1 MGAKNHRTR
10 FWLATAAMA
19 ACIVPAACVMLTACT
34 PQRPVRLDAN
44 MLLENEQLRTINEE
58 LHKQL
63 AQRDEQILTLQNLGD
78 KRLDQLYTVRRI
90 SLASGTGGA
99 STDDKPG
106 DEAVKVNV
114 APIDQYGSV
123 LKAAGSVK
131 VQVFDLAA
139 TQAGNLLAECD
150 YDPNA
155 AAKNWVSGL
164 FSSYYA
170 FTLPLPA
177 EPPAHSE
184 LTVRA
189 EFTEYLTGK
198 TFTTQQVI
206 KVAPPPKPETQPA
219 GGSASQPA
227 SQAATKPAQPTT
239 SPATQPTSG
248 PATKPATHVVAWVP

>member
-1 MGAKNHRTR
+1 MTHRARLAKV
-10 FWLATAAMA
+10 AMA
-19 ACIVPAACVMLTACT
+19 ACIIPAACVMLAACT

-44 MLLENEQLRTINEE
+44 MLLEVEQLRTRNEE
-58 LHKQL
+58 LCKQL
-63 AQRDEQILTLQNLGD
+63 SQRDEQILALQNLGD
-78 KRLDQLYTVRRI
+78 KRLERLSTVRRI

-106 DEAVKVNV
+106 DDAVKVNV

-139 TQAGNLLAECD
+139 PQAKNLLAECN

-177 EPPAHSE
+177 KPPAHSE

-198 TFTTQQVI
+198 TFTTQQII
-206 KVAPPPKPETQPA
+206 KIALPPKPTTQPA
-219 GGSASQPA
+219 
-227 SQAATKPAQPTT
+227 
-239 SPATQPTSG
+239 SG
-248 PATKPATHVVAWVP
+248 L

>member
-1 MGAKNHRTR
+1 MTHGAR
-10 FWLATAAMA
+10 LAKVALA
-19 ACIVPAACVMLTACT
+19 ACTGLAGCVMLAACT

-44 MLLENEQLRTINEE
+44 MLLEIEQLRTRNEE
-58 LHKQL
+58 LCKQL
-63 AQRDEQILTLQNLGD
+63 SQRDEQILALQNLGD
-78 KRLDQLYTVRRI
+78 KRLDRLYTVRRI

-139 TQAGNLLAECD
+139 LQGKNLLAECD

-184 LTVRA
+184 LTVRV

-206 KVAPPPKPETQPA
+206 KIALPPKAETQPA
-219 GGSASQPA
+219 SRPASAPTTQAASGPVIGPTSQPA
-227 SQAATKPAQPTT
+227 SQPA
-239 SPATQPTSG
+239 
-248 PATKPATHVVAWVP
+248 K

>member
-1 MGAKNHRTR
+1 MTHRARLAKVA
-10 FWLATAAMA
+10 LA
-19 ACIVPAACVMLTACT
+19 ACTGLAGCVMLAACT

-44 MLLENEQLRTINEE
+44 MLLEIEQLRTRNEE
-58 LHKQL
+58 LCKQL
-63 AQRDEQILTLQNLGD
+63 SQRDEQILALQNLGD
-78 KRLDQLYTVRRI
+78 KRLDRLYTVRRI

-139 TQAGNLLAECD
+139 LQGKNLLAECN

-155 AAKNWVSGL
+155 AAKNWSSGL
-164 FSSYYA
+164 FSSYYG

-177 EPPAHSE
+177 EPPAHGE

-206 KVAPPPKPETQPA
+206 KVALPPKPATQPA
-219 GGSASQPA
+219 SWPASAPTTQAASGPVIGPTSQPA
-227 SQAATKPAQPTT
+227 SQPA
-239 SPATQPTSG
+239 
-248 PATKPATHVVAWVP
+248 K

>member
-1 MGAKNHRTR
+1 MTRAARLAK
-10 FWLATAAMA
+10 AAMA
-19 ACIVPAACVMLTACT
+19 ACIVPAGCVMLAACT
-34 PQRPVRLDAN
+34 PQRPARLDAN
-44 MLLENEQLRTINEE
+44 MLLEIEQFRTRNEE
-58 LHKQL
+58 LCKQL
-63 AQRDEQILTLQNLGD
+63 SQRDEQILALQNLGD
-78 KRLDQLYTVRRI
+78 KRLGQLYTVRRI

-106 DEAVKVNV
+106 DDAVKVNV

-139 TQAGNLLAECD
+139 LQGKNLLAECD

-155 AAKNWVSGL
+155 AAKNWASGL

-177 EPPAHSE
+177 EPPAHGE

-206 KVAPPPKPETQPA
+206 KVALPPKPATQPA
-219 GGSASQPA
+219 SWPASAPTTQAASGPVIGPTSQPA
-227 SQAATKPAQPTT
+227 SQPA
-239 SPATQPTSG
+239 
-248 PATKPATHVVAWVP
+248 K